1 MAAKNKQPAAKK
13 AKSVTVRVLKSKKT
27 EAPKSTPQPQKKP
40 VVHTPVERSEIK
52 PVLQNEQRRQY
63 VWIGAAA
70 SFVVIV
76 IAWIFFLK
84 LSPEKDG
91 PNEADLY
98 LQNIGH
104 TLSKAVTDFDNSST
118 EIKSKFLNISEAM
131 DQNDLHDLKH
141 RAFPQFYE

>member
-1 MAAKNKQPAAKK
+1 MAAKNKQPAVKK
-13 AKSVTVRVLKSKKT
+13 AKPVTVRVLKSKKSG
-27 EAPKSTPQPQKKP
+27 APKKTPQTQIKPAIQAP
-40 VVHTPVERSEIK
+40 VVRSEPK
-52 PVLQNEQRRQY
+52 PELQNEQRRQY

-76 IAWIFFLK
+76 IAWIAFLK
-84 LSPEKDG
+84 FAPEKDG

-104 TLSKAVTDFDNSST
+104 TLSKAITDFDNSST

-131 DQNDLHDLKH
+131 DQNDLQDLKH